1 MEDEAIYRTL
11 FEHSGAGIFQTSPEG
26 RFVRANP
33 ALARMLGY
41 GSVARLLAELDDIAG
56 QLYVEPGRRDEMLR
70 AVRACGRVANFVSE
84 LRRREGATIW
94 VSETVTEVQRQDGQ
108 RWYVGTM
115 IDVSELVHTQQA
127 LSAAERSYSD
137 IFHHAAEGIY
147 RSSPDGRQLCA
158 NPALVRLNGYDSEAE
173 MLAAIGDLAVEW
185 YVEPGRRAE
194 FKRLLERD
202 GRVTN
207 FESEVYRHKTRER
220 IWVSENARLARDVD
234 GAPLYYEG
242 SVLDVTARKQAEE
255 AMRRAAEAAEAASRS
270 KTAFLANITHE
281 LRTPLNAIIGFTD
294 MMRAEMFG
302 PLGSP
307 RYADYLGDVQDSAY
321 MLLKLIEDILDV
333 SKAEAGK
340 LALDE
345 EAVALGPLV
354 AACLRMLE
362 TRARS
367 GEVKLAS
374 DLPAALPQLL
384 VDARRFRQIVL
395 NLLSNAV
402 KFTPEGGRVE
412 ISAWMADDGGVAL
425 AVADTGIGMSEDEM
439 RRALEPFV
447 QLDRAGRRKQE
458 GTGLGLPLC
467 RQLVELHGGALTLAS
482 VPGEGTVATV
492 RLPPGRTLVGERR
505 LSA

>member
-41 GSVARLLAELDDIAG
+41 GSVARLLAESDNIAG
-56 QLYVEPGRRDEMLR
+56 QLYVEPGRREVVLR
-70 AVRACGRVANFVSE
+70 AVRACGRVTNFVSE
-84 LRRREGATIW
+84 MRRRDGATIW
-94 VSETVTEVQRQDGQ
+94 VSETVAEVRRCSGDLS
-108 RWYVGTM
+108 WYVGTM
-115 IDVSELVHTQQA
+115 IDVSELVRTQQA
-127 LSAAERSYSD
+127 LGEAERSYSD

-147 RSSPDGRQLCA
+147 RSSPDGRQLRA
-158 NPALVRLNGYDSEAE
+158 NPALVRLNGYSSEAE
-173 MLAAIGDLAVEW
+173 MLAAVGDLDVEW

-220 IWVSENARLARDVD
+220 IWITENARLVRDVD
-234 GAPLYYEG
+234 GAPLFYEG
-242 SVLDVTARKQAEE
+242 SALEITARKQADE
-255 AMRRAAEAAEAASRS
+255 AMRRAAEAAE
-270 KTAFLANITHE
+270 TANRAKSVFLANITHE

-294 MMRAEMFG
+294 IMRAEMFG

-307 RYADYLGDVQDSAY
+307 RYAAYLGDVQDSAY
-321 MLLKLIEDILDV
+321 MLLQLIEDILDV

-340 LALDE
+340 LDLTE
-345 EAVALGPLV
+345 EPVELRPLIG
-354 AACLRMLE
+354 ACLRMLE
-362 TRARS
+362 TRAKS
-367 GEVKLAS
+367 GEVKLIE
-374 DLPAALPQLL
+374 DVPAKLPQI
-384 VDARRFRQIVL
+384 VADPRRLRQIVL

-412 ISAWMADDGGVAL
+412 IAALIADDGGVAL
-425 AVADTGIGMSEDEM
+425 SVSDTGIGMSEDELQ
-439 RRALEPFV
+439 RALEPFV

-467 RQLVELHGGALTLAS
+467 RQLVELHGGALSLAS

-492 RLPPGRTLVGERR
+492 RLPPSRTLAERR